1 MYALAKA
8 ETSDDVHEG
17 LSQIVPHIFGEHKL
31 CSDVWCSFKRDSYG
45 QPLKEE
51 GLRHALFNIFQML
64 WALTVID
71 AQSISSS

>member
-8 ETSDDVHEG
+8 NTSDDVHEG

-31 CSDVWCSFKRDSYG
+31 CSDDWCSFSRDSNG

-51 GLRHALFNIFQML
+51 GLRHALFI
-64 WALTVID
+64 
-71 AQSISSS
+71 

>member
-8 ETSDDVHEG
+8 NTSDDVHEG

-31 CSDVWCSFKRDSYG
+31 CSDDWCSFSRDSSNFRFKHLPNG

-51 GLRHALFNIFQML
+51 GLRHALFI
-64 WALTVID
+64 
-71 AQSISSS
+71 